1 MFWMFWEKK
10 RDAEVA
16 LVHEAMNRKGIE
28 KIKQYTHFT
37 CNDNL
42 NKSDK
47 FTKVTKLYDIA
58 NKAFPQFRYFHLYY
72 SIDKQMVP
80 YTKKCITKQTVST
93 KCTRFG
99 YKSCVL
105 SPNDGYPYFLDP
117 YCGPKD
123 GEGKVSKHLCACSF
137 HGMSK
142 ILVNAPTKKCIL
154 SAGFLDF
161 LF

>member
-1 MFWMFWEKK
+1 MFWEKK

-37 CNDNL
+37 CNDSL

-47 FTKVTKLYDIA
+47 FTKGTKLYDIA
-58 NKAFPQFRYFHLYY
+58 SKSFPQFGYFHLYY

-142 ILVNAPTKKCIL
+142 ISVNAPTKKCIF
-154 SAGFLDF
+154 SAGFLHF